1 MAQKAQKSKFFRV
14 ATEGATT
21 DGRAIQREHLQ
32 QMAKNYDPAKYGARI
47 FIEHIRGLNP
57 EWGFRCMGDVAAVR
71 TGETTIDGK
80 TLTTLEAQIE
90 PTDEFV
96 ALTRAGQKIYSSIEI
111 APNFAGSGE
120 AYLFGLG
127 VTDSPASLGTDVL
140 QFAAQHPQASPLA
153 ARKQAPENLFSE
165 ATEVSIEFEE
175 AEAEAGPGLLER
187 ITSLFKTQRAGDEA
201 RFADVHAAV
210 EEVATATADAQRSAA
225 HVADDL
231 AQLQQAFADHR
242 TATAAALAA
251 FTARLDATPAPGNA
265 NTRSPATGTATA
277 VLTDC

>member
-1 MAQKAQKSKFFRV
+1 MAKPAQKSKFFRV

-32 QMAKNYDPAKYGARI
+32 QMARNYDPAKYGARI

-57 EWGFRCMGDVAAVR
+57 EWGFRCMGDVAALR
-71 TGETTIDGK
+71 TGEVTIDGK

-90 PTDEFV
+90 PTAEFV

-140 QFAAQHPQASPLA
+140 KFAAQHPDASPLS

-165 ATEVSIEFEE
+165 AVEVQIELEE
-175 AEAEAGPGLLER
+175 PAAPNLLER
-187 ITSLFKTQRAGDEA
+187 ITGLFKTARATDDA

-225 HVADDL
+225 HLADDL
-231 AQLQQAFADHR
+231 AGLQQAFADHR
-242 TATAAALAA
+242 TATAAALDA
-251 FTARLDATPAPGNA
+251 FTARLDATPSPGNA
-265 NTRSPATGTATA
+265 RTRSPATGTAA
-277 VLTDC
+277 AIVTDC

>member
-1 MAQKAQKSKFFRV
+1 MAKPAQKSKFFRV

-57 EWGFRCMGDVAAVR
+57 EWGFRCMGDVTAVR

-80 TLTTLEAQIE
+80 TLTTLEAQIA

-140 QFAAQHPQASPLA
+140 AFAAQHPQASPLA
-153 ARKQAPENLFSE
+153 VRKQAPENLFSE
-165 ATEVSIEFEE
+165 AVEVQIELEE
-175 AEAEAGPGLLER
+175 PSTPGLLER
-187 ITSLFKTQRAGDEA
+187 ITSMFKAQRTSDAA
-201 RFADVHAAV
+201 AFADVHAAV

-231 AQLQQAFADHR
+231 AALQQAFTVHS

-265 NTRSPATGTATA
+265 PTRSPATGTPAA
-277 VLTDC
+277 ILTDC